1 MRLFTESAV
10 HCWFGF
16 LSSEPKIQNR
26 KEKTAMTNNPVSTQ
40 TNSVSDQKVMN
51 KIHQILDKG
60 NNAEVKKA
68 KDGGLRV
75 YEVKK
80 TIC

>member
-1 MRLFTESAV
+1 
-10 HCWFGF
+10 
-16 LSSEPKIQNR
+16 
-26 KEKTAMTNNPVSTQ
+26 MTNNPVSTQ